1 MTDPL
6 PNAGLVGALFDGQY
20 KRLVR
25 FLARRLGPNGAE
37 VEDLAQ
43 EAFLRLLRIE
53 RTELIR
59 NPQAYLHQVAANVLL
74 EWRLRARQQ
83 RPHTSEGTDFLPGEE
98 SPEEQASAHVTRRLM
113 QRVLRELPPLCQAVL
128 LLRSQEDLSN
138 EQIAERLGITRRMVK
153 RHLEISYAQLRD
165 RLSRLN
171 T

>member
-1 MTDPL
+1 MTDSL
-6 PNAGLVGALFDGQY
+6 LKAALVGDLFDGQY

-25 FLARRLGPNGAE
+25 FLARRLGWHASE
-37 VEDLAQ
+37 LEDLAQ

-83 RPHTSEGTDFLPGEE
+83 RPHSSEATGSLPAEE
-98 SPEEQASAHVTRRLM
+98 SVEELADIAVTRRLM
-113 QRVLRELPPLCQAVL
+113 QRALRELPPLCQAVL

-138 EQIAERLGITRRMVK
+138 EQIAERLGVTRRMVK
-153 RHLEISYAQLRD
+153 RHLEIGYAQLRD